1 MEAIGMKAR
10 KVGQN
15 APASDASGP
24 VVQSGVVPYRV
35 RTDGHLQ
42 ILLVTNSVGGWII
55 PKGHIEDGMTPG
67 ESACKEALEEA
78 GVVGELDGAGRDEIG
93 SYGYEKGG
101 RVFVVRLFAMRVTR
115 VLNSWPEMHE
125 RERAWVS
132 VDEAI
137 RRVEFGGLRDVFD
150 RFEQAAQRVAA

>member
-1 MEAIGMKAR
+1 MKAR
-10 KVGQN
+10 RTGQN
-15 APASDASGP
+15 APPSEGTGP

-42 ILLVTNSVGGWII
+42 ILLVTNSVGGWIV
-55 PKGHIEDGMTPG
+55 PKGHLEDGMTPS
-67 ESACKEALEEA
+67 ESARKEALEEA
-78 GVVGELDGAGRDEIG
+78 GVVGDIDGNGLDEMGR
-93 SYGYEKGG
+93 YGYEKGG

-115 VLNSWPEMHE
+115 VMNSWPEMHE

-137 RRVEFGGLRDVFD
+137 RRVAFAGLRDVLD
-150 RFEQAAQRVAA
+150 RFEQRAQRVAA